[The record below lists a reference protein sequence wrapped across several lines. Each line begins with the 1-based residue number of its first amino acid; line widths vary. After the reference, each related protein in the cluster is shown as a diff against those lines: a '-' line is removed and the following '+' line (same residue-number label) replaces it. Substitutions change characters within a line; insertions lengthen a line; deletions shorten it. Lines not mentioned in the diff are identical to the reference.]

1 MRRPPLL
8 ASLMAL
14 MLLAA
19 LPQSYGADFEL
30 RDAAG
35 RRILLKDN
43 GTWKYIDAEDGV
55 KEEDRKETPEAP
67 EVQADMQLVQRV
79 DVPGGCRFTVM
90 LTNKLPNEIGSIV
103 PVFSA
108 KRANDIV
115 YASKSAGFTAL
126 RPGNSMVRQ
135 LLFEGVRCEEIAALQ
150 VVGGD
155 RCDIGEL
162 NRVNAAKGRCLA
174 LVRVVPS
181 QVLTFEK

>member
-1 MRRPPLL
+1 MRRRPLL
-8 ASLMAL
+8 VSLMAL

-19 LPQSYGADFEL
+19 LRPSYGADFEL

-35 RRILLKDN
+35 RRILLKDD
-43 GTWKYIDAEDGV
+43 GTWKYVDAEDGA
-55 KEEDRKETPEAP
+55 KEEDRKESPDVPEF
-67 EVQADMQLVQRV
+67 QADMQLMQRV

-90 LTNKLPNEIGSIV
+90 LTNNLPNEIGSIV
-103 PVFSA
+103 PVFAA

-135 LLFEGVRCEEIAALQ
+135 LLFEGIKCEEIAAVQ

-162 NRVNAAKGRCLA
+162 NRVNAGKGRCLA
-174 LVRVVPS
+174 LIRVMPS
-181 QVLTFEK
+181 QVLKFEK